1 MDLLRSFL
9 NIPQRIAIYFINPS
23 LISERARAQLW
34 ELSIRIVP
42 VECSRGLLIRI
53 KKSINPEE
61 KGAEILVPLDYV
73 TETASHQGS

>member
-9 NIPQRIAIYFINPS
+9 NVPQRIAIYFINPS

-61 KGAEILVPLDYV
+61 QGAEILVPLDYV